1 MKVTIEFD
9 GNEER
14 EELREALD
22 GYKWRI
28 AMWNLDQQLRSVI
41 RNQHFKGRQATS
53 LEIEASEMLREELR
67 RILEDYNLN
76 LEE

>member
-1 MKVTIEFD
+1 MKVTIEYD
-9 GNEER
+9 GDEER
-14 EELREALD
+14 EELRTALD
-22 GYKWRI
+22 GSKWKI

-41 RNQHFKGRQATS
+41 RNGYFKGREATS

-67 RILEDYNLN
+67 RILQDYNLN

>member
-9 GNEER
+9 GHEER
-14 EELREALD
+14 EDLQAALD
-22 GYKWRI
+22 GSKWKI

-41 RNQHFKGRQATS
+41 RNEHFKGRQATS

-67 RILEDYNLN
+67 RILDYHNLN